1 MSDIRSK
8 VHENFDEMISWRR
21 DFHRHPELSNE
32 EFRTSDKIAELL
44 KSFGCDSVERPR
56 PTGVVALIKGEKP
69 GGCVAIRADID
80 ALPVTENT
88 GLAFASENEGV
99 MHACGHDTHA
109 AMLLCAAKVLCGM
122 RSELPGTVK
131 LIFQPAEEKAPNGGA
146 KPLIEAGV
154 LENPTVD
161 AIMALHISPGGPKV
175 GSLSVYNG
183 IATTAFDLYNV
194 EVNGQT
200 AHGSQPHRGHDAI
213 LAAAQFVV
221 TAQQIVARRINPV
234 KTAIVSVGLINGGE
248 AVNIIPS
255 HVRMEM
261 VCRTYGEEA
270 RAIIRDQILKIAH
283 GIEEYSECRLDVEHI
298 EGYSSVE
305 NDPKLIAIADE
316 AVTEELGEG
325 YMDYLDE
332 PLSFSEDFGR
342 YGQAAGVPSLFML
355 LNAGYLGITPYSLHD
370 SRCTF
375 QEEAL
380 EYGVT
385 AMVATAKKIL
395 SKLPKAGAQS

>member
-1 MSDIRSK
+1 M
-8 VHENFDEMISWRR
+8 
-21 DFHRHPELSNE
+21 
-32 EFRTSDKIAELL
+32 
-44 KSFGCDSVERPR
+44 
-56 PTGVVALIKGEKP
+56 
-69 GGCVAIRADID
+69 
-80 ALPVTENT
+80 
-88 GLAFASENEGV
+88 
-99 MHACGHDTHA
+99 
-109 AMLLCAAKVLCGM
+109 
-122 RSELPGTVK
+122 
-131 LIFQPAEEKAPNGGA
+131 
-146 KPLIEAGV
+146 
-154 LENPTVD
+154 
-161 AIMALHISPGGPKV
+161 
-175 GSLSVYNG
+175 
-183 IATTAFDLYNV
+183 
-194 EVNGQT
+194 
-200 AHGSQPHRGHDAI
+200 
-213 LAAAQFVV
+213 

-234 KTAIVSVGLINGGE
+234 KTAIVSVGLST
-248 AVNIIPS
+248 AARPS
-255 HVRMEM
+255 TSSQPRAHGDGLPHLR
-261 VCRTYGEEA
+261 EEA

-395 SKLPKAGAQS
+395 PSCLRPALRAEPFDIFQGGNTHA

>member
-1 MSDIRSK
+1 
-8 VHENFDEMISWRR
+8 
-21 DFHRHPELSNE
+21 
-32 EFRTSDKIAELL
+32 
-44 KSFGCDSVERPR
+44 
-56 PTGVVALIKGEKP
+56 
-69 GGCVAIRADID
+69 
-80 ALPVTENT
+80 
-88 GLAFASENEGV
+88 
-99 MHACGHDTHA
+99 
-109 AMLLCAAKVLCGM
+109 
-122 RSELPGTVK
+122 
-131 LIFQPAEEKAPNGGA
+131 
-146 KPLIEAGV
+146 
-154 LENPTVD
+154 
-161 AIMALHISPGGPKV
+161 MALHISPGGPKV
-175 GSLSVYNG
+175 GSFSVYNG

-342 YGQAAGVPSLFML
+342 LRPGRRRALAVHAAQRRLSGHHTLFPARQPLHVPGRGAGVRASPPWSPRRKKYFQAA
-355 LNAGYLGITPYSLHD
+355 
-370 SRCTF
+370 
-375 QEEAL
+375 
-380 EYGVT
+380 
-385 AMVATAKKIL
+385 
-395 SKLPKAGAQS
+395 